1 MAPNTARRAA
11 TCSCRQSCSP
21 SWREFSAWT
30 RGLSRGADKLGDMV
44 PSTKLSREQL
54 DELKAIDSPTIANA
68 IEYFAVRPRVSGY
81 CGSNV
86 RCLTPEAGFMLGYA
100 VTCRGDSTTED
111 KDRRE
116 HTELYRAIAAEQPL
130 PAVVVIGDDGDPSR
144 IHLSCHAGEMMATTM
159 KRVGAVGLVT
169 NGGLR
174 DIREINALGG
184 FHYFGRG
191 LVVAHG
197 RPSIYDVGAPVEID
211 GMQVRPGDL
220 LHGDENGITIIPS
233 DVADQVAAK
242 AREHRDMEQAR
253 LREINSNDF
262 LR

>member
-1 MAPNTARRAA
+1 MA
-11 TCSCRQSCSP
+11 
-21 SWREFSAWT
+21 
-30 RGLSRGADKLGDMV
+30 DM
-44 PSTKLSREQL
+44 LSREQL
-54 DELKAIDSPTIANA
+54 DELRAIDSPTIANA
-68 IEYFAVRPRVSGY
+68 IEYFGVRPRVAGY

-86 RCLTPEAGFMLGYA
+86 RCLTPDAGFMLGYA
-100 VTCRGDSTTED
+100 VTCKGDSTTED

-116 HTELYRAIAAEQPL
+116 HTELYRAIAATQPL
-130 PAVVVIGDDGDPSR
+130 PAIVVIGDDGDPSR

-174 DIREINALGG
+174 DIREITALGG
-184 FHYFGRG
+184 FHYYGRG

-197 RPSIYDVGAPVEID
+197 RPCIYDVGATVNID

-220 LHGDENGITIIPS
+220 LHGDENGITVIP
-233 DVADQVAAK
+233 AEIAGQVAAK

-253 LREINSNDF
+253 LKEILGPDF
-262 LR
+262 LRQFEKATEYR

>member
-1 MAPNTARRAA
+1 MAARI
-11 TCSCRQSCSP
+11 TLSP
-21 SWREFSAWT
+21 
-30 RGLSRGADKLGDMV
+30 
-44 PSTKLSREQL
+44 EQF
-54 DELKAIDSPTIANA
+54 DELRAIDSPTIANA
-68 IEYFAVRPRVSGY
+68 IEYFEARPRVSGY

-86 RCLTPEAGFMLGYA
+86 RCLTPDAGFMLGYA
-100 VTCRGDSTTED
+100 VTCRGDSTTES

-116 HTELYRAIAAEQPL
+116 HASLYRAIYELQPL

-144 IHLSCHAGEMMATTM
+144 LHLSCHAGEMMATTM

-197 RPSIYDVGAPVEID
+197 RPSIYDVGAVVNID
-211 GMQVRPGDL
+211 GMEVHPGDL
-220 LHGDENGITIIPS
+220 LHGDENGITVIPAEI
-233 DVADQVAAK
+233 ADKVAAK
-242 AREHRDMEQAR
+242 AREHRDMEQDR
-253 LREINSNDF
+253 LREILGPDF
-262 LR
+262 HKQFEGLTQYR

>member
-1 MAPNTARRAA
+1 MAA
-11 TCSCRQSCSP
+11 TLSP
-21 SWREFSAWT
+21 
-30 RGLSRGADKLGDMV
+30 
-44 PSTKLSREQL
+44 EQFE
-54 DELKAIDSPTIANA
+54 ELRAIDSPTIANA
-68 IEYFAVRPRVSGY
+68 IEYFTVRPRVSGY

-100 VTCRGDSTTED
+100 VTCRGDSTTEG

-116 HTELYRAIAAEQPL
+116 HAALSRAIAAIQPL

-144 IHLSCHAGEMMATTM
+144 LHLSCHAGEMMSTTM

-174 DIREINALGG
+174 DIREIDALGG

-197 RPSIYDVGAPVEID
+197 RPSIYGVGSVVNID
-211 GMQVRPGDL
+211 GMEVRPGDL
-220 LHGDENGITIIPS
+220 LHGDENGVVVIP
-233 DVADQVAAK
+233 AEIAAEVAAK
-242 AREHRDMEQAR
+242 AREHRGMEEERLKEILGPEFHKQFAR
-253 LREINSNDF
+253 VTEYH
-262 LR
+262 

>member
-1 MAPNTARRAA
+1 MAAR
-11 TCSCRQSCSP
+11 TTLTP
-21 SWREFSAWT
+21 
-30 RGLSRGADKLGDMV
+30 
-44 PSTKLSREQL
+44 EQL
-54 DELKAIDSPTIANA
+54 DELRTIDSPTIANA
-68 IEYFAVRPRVSGY
+68 IEYFGVRPRVSGY

-100 VTCRGDSTTED
+100 VTCKGDSTTES

-116 HTELYRAIAAEQPL
+116 HSALYSAILEWQPL
-130 PAVVVIGDDGDPSR
+130 PAVVVIGDDGDPER

-184 FHYFGRG
+184 FNYFGRG

-197 RPSIYDVGAPVEID
+197 RPCIYDVGATVNID
-211 GMQVRPGDL
+211 GMEVRPGDL
-220 LHGDENGITIIPS
+220 LHGDENGITVIPLEI
-233 DVADQVAAK
+233 AEQVAAK
-242 AREHRDMEQAR
+242 AREHRDMEQERLKEILGPEFHKQFAR
-253 LREINSNDF
+253 VTEYR
-262 LR
+262 

>member
-1 MAPNTARRAA
+1 MVANV
-11 TCSCRQSCSP
+11 Q
-21 SWREFSAWT
+21 
-30 RGLSRGADKLGDMV
+30 LS
-44 PSTKLSREQL
+44 SEQL
-54 DELKAIDSPTIANA
+54 DELRAIDSPTIANA
-68 IEYFAVRPRVSGY
+68 IEYFTARPRVAGY

-86 RCLTPEAGFMLGYA
+86 RCLTPDAGFMLGYA
-100 VTCRGDSTTED
+100 VTCKGDSTTED

-116 HTELYRAIAAEQPL
+116 HADLYRAIYAVQPL

-144 IHLSCHAGEMMATTM
+144 LHLSCHAGEMMATTM

-197 RPSIYDVGAPVEID
+197 RPSIYDVGATVNID
-211 GMQVRPGDL
+211 GMEVRPGDL
-220 LHGDENGITIIPS
+220 LHGDENGITVIPAEI
-233 DVADQVAAK
+233 ADKVAAK
-242 AREHRDMEQAR
+242 AREHRAMEEERLAEILSEAFHEQFAR
-253 LREINSNDF
+253 VTEYR
-262 LR
+262 